1 MDASAPTWS
10 DDALRRLDTPEF
22 ESVRTLFDALRS
34 APDEGDA
41 DATSKSFDR
50 IAPALIEQIASSA
63 DPEASLQNFLRIVES
78 VGADR
83 SAFYDS
89 LAADAERLK
98 ALSYLAGWSQFLS
111 ELLVSAPGMVQTI
124 FELFEGP
131 LADERIEKLVTEG
144 RERIEASG
152 EPEAALSLMRVRE
165 LVLIAIR
172 DLEGLEPMRV
182 SRAMS
187 AMAEA
192 LVQLAVEVA
201 TQERLDLWGRPEADG
216 TPTRFAVLGC
226 GKMGSGEL
234 VYGSDLDVI
243 FVCDPGG
250 WCALKDDRGGEEFW
264 TRVAQRVIDILQQRR
279 AFEVDTRLRPWGK
292 QGPVVTNMNAL
303 RGYWADAR
311 DIWERLAMTRVAPI
325 AGDPALGH
333 EACDLIREAALTSPL
348 PDDSIDQVAQMRAR
362 TQIEQGSPGHVKHGP
377 GGYVDAEFV
386 AQFLS
391 LGRSAEEVPPGAAIE
406 HLLLALSSSKVIPL
420 EAAFELVESLRLFR
434 QIEARL
440 RLWRGTS
447 ESTLPDADDARA
459 EVARRCGFESCSEF
473 DAEVAAARARSRRW
487 FEALIA
493 PLPELDSPA

>member
-1 MDASAPTWS
+1 VDTPAPDGSA
-10 DDALRRLDTPEF
+10 DALRRLETPEF
-22 ESVRTLFDALRS
+22 ESVRAVFDALRG
-34 APDEGDA
+34 APEDGDA
-41 DATSKSFDR
+41 AGTALAFDR
-50 IAPALIEQIASSA
+50 IAPALIDQIESSA

-78 VGADR
+78 VGSDR
-83 SAFYDS
+83 GAFYES
-89 LAADAERLK
+89 LAADSERLQ

-111 ELLVSAPGMVQTI
+111 ELLVSAPGIVQTV

-131 LADERIEKLVTEG
+131 LADERIESLVAEG
-144 RERIEASG
+144 RGRIESSD
-152 EPEAALSLMRVRE
+152 EPESALSLMRVRE

-172 DLEGLEPMRV
+172 DLEGLDPIRV

-192 LVQLAVEVA
+192 IVQLAVEVA
-201 TQERLDLWGRPEADG
+201 TEERSEMWGRPEESDA
-216 TPTRFAVLGC
+216 PTRFAVLGC

-234 VYGSDLDVI
+234 IYGSDLDVI

-250 WCALKDDRGGEEFW
+250 WCTRKDDRGGEEFW
-264 TRVAQRVIDILQQRR
+264 TRVTQRVIELLQQHR

-303 RGYWADAR
+303 RGYWSDTR

-325 AGDPALGH
+325 AGDPSLGH
-333 EACDLIREAALTSPL
+333 EACALIREAALTAPL
-348 PDDSIDQVAQMRAR
+348 PDDSIDQVALMRAR
-362 TQIEQGSPGHVKHGP
+362 MQSEQGSLSHVKHGP

-391 LGRSAEEVPPGAAIE
+391 LGRSPEEVPPGAAIE
-406 HLLLALSSSKVIPL
+406 HTLLALSSSDVIPID
-420 EAAFELVESLRLFR
+420 AAFELVESLRLLR
-434 QIEARL
+434 RIEARL
-440 RLWRGTS
+440 RLWRGS
-447 ESTLPDADDARA
+447 SGSTLPDGAEERA

-473 DAEVAAARARSRRW
+473 DDEVATARTRSRRW

-493 PLPELDSPA
+493 PLPESGV